1 MLVLLNIVI
10 IALILVACCFWYV
23 SEKSLAKL
31 KKALDDDADA
41 PLFQSQFKCVVIKLC
56 AHPCKK
62 AREFQ
67 SKPILANDAPSL
79 PMQGCNAITCKC
91 SFERHDDRRIGV
103 DRRDKQD
110 ERRTLIYANK
120 RLLRDRRRASIQE
133 FLLPKYRTY
142 SRKF

>member
-31 KKALDDDADA
+31 KKALDENADN
-41 PLFQSQFKCVVIKLC
+41 PLFQPPFKCVVIKLC

-62 AREFQ
+62 ARELQ
-67 SKPILANDAPSL
+67 SKPILANEAPSL
-79 PMQGCNAITCKC
+79 PMQGCNAITCQC
-91 SFERHDDRRIGV
+91 SFLRHEDRRMSM

-110 ERRTLIYANK
+110 AKRTLIYANK
-120 RLLRDRRRASIQE
+120 RMFKDRRRASIQE
-133 FLLPKYRTY
+133 FLLPKYRRL
-142 SRKF
+142 S